1 MRWVARLFRKELGEG
16 HLDAERRLR
25 AKNQISDYVASGIQD
40 VRFAGRTLRKSPG
53 FTLIA
58 VLTLALGIGANT
70 AIVSLLYGLAFRNL
84 PVPHPQQL
92 VRFGA
97 QAGDD
102 QFVALSLPMFEQLAR
117 SQKVFSSTFAWWGD
131 GVFNVEIDGAM
142 SRADV
147 WAVSGNFQTELG
159 GTPEIGRLLRP
170 DDVDLD
176 ARVATQVAVLDYSY
190 WQRRFGGAAEVLGKT
205 IKIEGVPFTIVGV
218 SRKGFGGISA
228 EAPPEITVPLTAE
241 PLLVGET
248 DVQKHLQR
256 PDARWLEAAGRLR
269 PDVTLETAR
278 AQLEALWPPIRQ
290 AMLPAG
296 KPPAERAHF
305 LVLRLKVESGARG
318 ASFLRRRFTQPLYLL
333 LGISGLVLLVACVN
347 LASLTLARAA
357 ARGHEISV
365 RVALGASRA
374 RLVRQ
379 MLTEAV
385 LLSLAGMV
393 GGLAFA
399 YWGSRA
405 LSNRIIKEIYIVPAE
420 VHVTPDLRI
429 LGFATAAALLT
440 GILFGLAPAWRSTRE
455 DPNSALQARSRMH
468 GSETARLGK
477 GLIVTQVA
485 LSLVLLAGAGLF
497 VRTLEKLRAVDPGF
511 RVRGMLDA
519 RLSAKPGGYK
529 NVDWISYYR
538 QLLERVSAEPGVAS
552 AAIVHMQPGG
562 LNAWTV
568 EARLKDASVPATRV
582 DFDMAMPGAFRV
594 MGIALL
600 RGRDFTWQDDIH
612 APHVA
617 IVSRSFAEQL
627 VPGKDPIGQI
637 IEITSQPKWQ
647 NVQIVGITA
656 DATLYDLRKHS
667 PPTVYVPPLQ
677 YGDDWSGWAEIL
689 IQTDVPASAMTGT
702 LGQILDSLGRE
713 YVFRVETISEGMER
727 SVLRE
732 RVIAMMSAFFGGLA
746 LLLAAIGLYGLM
758 AYSVARRTREIGIR
772 MALGAQRELVRWL
785 ILGETLLLAAV
796 GIAIGLPCALAASRL
811 VASLLFGISTKDPLT
826 LVAICSILIAIAVVA
841 GWLPARR
848 ATRVDPMVVLRDE

>member
-1 MRWVARLFRKELGEG
+1 MRWVARLFCEDLGKRQ
-16 HLDAERRLR
+16 LNAQRSLR
-25 AKNQISDYVASGIQD
+25 AKSQISDYVASGIQD
-40 VRFAGRTLRKSPG
+40 VRFAGRMLRKSPG
-53 FTLIA
+53 FTLVA

-70 AIVSLLYGLAFRNL
+70 AIFSLLYGLAFRNL
-84 PVPHPQQL
+84 PVPHPQEL
-92 VRFGA
+92 VRLGA
-97 QAGDD
+97 QSGDERFAG
-102 QFVALSLPMFEQLAR
+102 LSLPMFEELVR
-117 SQKVFSSTFAWWGD
+117 NQKVFSSTFAWWGD
-131 GVFNVEIDGAM
+131 AVFDVEMDGAT

-147 WAVSGNFQTELG
+147 WAVSGNYQNELG
-159 GTPEIGRLLRP
+159 AKPEIGRLIRP
-170 DDVDLD
+170 DDVDLH
-176 ARVATQVAVLDYSY
+176 APTATQVAVLDYNY
-190 WQRRFGGAAEVLGKT
+190 WRRQYGGSAEVLGKI
-205 IKIEGVPFTIVGV
+205 IKIEGIPFTVVGV

-241 PLLVGET
+241 PLLVGKT
-248 DVQKHLQR
+248 DIQKHLQR

-269 PDVTLETAR
+269 PGVTLETAR
-278 AQLEALWPPIRQ
+278 AQLEALWPPIRE
-290 AMLPAG
+290 ALLPVG

-305 LVLRLKVESGARG
+305 LALHLKVESGAKG
-318 ASFLRRRFTQPLYLL
+318 GSFLRGRFTQPLYLL
-333 LGISGLVLLVACVN
+333 LGVSGLVLLVACVN

-357 ARGHEISV
+357 SRGHEIGV
-365 RVALGASRA
+365 RIALGASRA

-385 LLSLAGMV
+385 MLSLAGML

-405 LSNRIIKEIYIVPAE
+405 LSNLIIKETYIIPAE

-429 LGFATAAALLT
+429 LGFATAAAVIT

-455 DPNSALQARSRMH
+455 DPNAALQARSRVL

-497 VRTLEKLRAVDPGF
+497 VRTLQKLRAVDPGF

-529 NVDWISYYR
+529 NVDWFSYYR
-538 QLLERVSAEPGVAS
+538 QLLERISEQPEVAS

-562 LNAWTV
+562 VNAWTE
-568 EARLKDASVPATRV
+568 EARLKDANVPATRV
-582 DFDMAMPGAFRV
+582 DFDMVMPGAFRV

-600 RGRDFTWQDDIH
+600 RGRDFAWQDDIR

-617 IVSRSFAEQL
+617 IVSRTFAEQL

-647 NVQIVGITA
+647 SVQIVGIAA
-656 DATLYDLRKHS
+656 DATLYDLRKHA

-677 YGDDWSGWAEIL
+677 YGDDFSGWGEVL
-689 IQTDVPASAMTGT
+689 MQTDVPASAMTSK
-702 LGQILDSLGRE
+702 LRQILESLGRE
-713 YVFRVETISEGMER
+713 NVFRVETISEGMER
-727 SVLRE
+727 SLLRE
-732 RVIAMMSAFFGGLA
+732 RVTAMLSAFFGGLA

-785 ILGETLLLAAV
+785 ILRETLLLALV
-796 GIAIGLPCALAASRL
+796 GIVIGLPCALAASRL
-811 VASLLFGISTKDPLT
+811 VASLLYGVSAKDPLT
-826 LVAICSILIAIAVVA
+826 LVVICSILIAISAVA
-841 GWLPARR
+841 GWVPARR
-848 ATRVDPMVVLRDE
+848 ATRVDPMVALRDE